1 MSKSKQAEE
10 MFQANKDVAVK
21 DVAAQCGI
29 TVAHAYAIRRKVRGP
44 VYKIRPGKKKKTAGQ
59 KILVDHIT
67 TEAKVADEREKTI
80 KSLNDSVI
88 LLEAQLSD
96 ALRRVE
102 EYRVVIRYLERK
114 IEDADAV

>member
-1 MSKSKQAEE
+1 MSKTKQAEE

-29 TVAHAYAIRRKVRGP
+29 TVAHAYAVRSRVLGKPKRAYRKRQTTS
-44 VYKIRPGKKKKTAGQ
+44 KKVVISLIKN
-59 KILVDHIT
+59 
-67 TEAKVADEREKTI
+67 EAKASNENDETI
-80 KSLNDSVI
+80 KSLNNSVI
-88 LLEAQLSD
+88 LLEAQLSE
-96 ALRRVE
+96 ALRRVD

>member
-1 MSKSKQAEE
+1 MSKTKQAEE

-29 TVAHAYAIRRKVRGP
+29 TVAHAYAVRSRVFGKPKRAYRK
-44 VYKIRPGKKKKTAGQ
+44 YQTAGQ
-59 KILVDHIT
+59 KVVVSLINND
-67 TEAKVADEREKTI
+67 AKESDEKDKTI
-80 KSLNDSVI
+80 KLQRDAII
-88 LLEAQLSD
+88 LLEAQLSE
-96 ALRRVE
+96 ALRRAE